1 MEKTFSFF
9 PDVRIFFSISVQG
22 LHHKTMADFNTITN
36 RLIDLY
42 GDPSKDPRLK
52 FCDSKTARDGP
63 HGDDEAVNV
72 LVETVLSQNT
82 TDKNS
87 HRAFLNLKQR
97 WPLWSQVIK
106 CD

>member
-1 MEKTFSFF
+1 
-9 PDVRIFFSISVQG
+9 
-22 LHHKTMADFNTITN
+22 MADFNTITN